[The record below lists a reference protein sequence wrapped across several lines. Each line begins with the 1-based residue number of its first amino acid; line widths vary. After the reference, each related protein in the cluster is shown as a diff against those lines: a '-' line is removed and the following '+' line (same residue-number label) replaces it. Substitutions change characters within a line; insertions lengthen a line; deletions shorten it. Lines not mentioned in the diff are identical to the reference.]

1 MVTVDDTIC
10 AASST
15 IPLASVDINSDGK
28 NSSSS
33 QACSMSDVAKFS
45 EKHSDDDQSDAQG
58 DYSNVLCPTE
68 TNFY

>member
-1 MVTVDDTIC
+1 MVNVDDTIC

-15 IPLASVDINSDGK
+15 IPLASIDINSDGK

-33 QACSMSDVAKFS
+33 HMCSMSDVAKFS
-45 EKHSDDDQSDAQG
+45 ENDDDQSDTQG

-68 TNFY
+68 NNFY